1 MTENI
6 NGGTARIQDEQDEL
20 ESMQTFSI
28 QDIIDMV
35 LSKWYWFVISV
46 IVCLGIGY
54 YYIASTPKVYKRQAT
69 ILVKD
74 SRKGSSNDISAFSD
88 IIGVSARRNVDNELY
103 VLQSRRL
110 MMEVVRRLGLTTKY
124 TTKAG
129 LRLADLYGRS
139 PIEASLIDNFSGQ
152 SCSFDV
158 HIDKEGKLAITGFSA
173 KDLER
178 ADRKYVARAA
188 FGDTVSTPVGKIMI
202 TKTLYMTPDYFGK
215 VISVSKGSE
224 ASVASAYRT
233 ATQSAVANKQSSII
247 TISLNDNVPQ
257 RAEDILNTLIQVY
270 NDDAIEDKQR
280 ISEATAEFINDRLH
294 IISKELGAVD
304 QDIESFKKNNQL
316 FDLETEATRVLTES
330 TKYKTEGLGVENQI
344 QIAKY
349 IRDYLRNDKKG
360 AALIPTTT
368 AFSGNS
374 GSSIN
379 NQIEAYNMAILRR
392 EKLIANSTENSPVIQ
407 ELDRDMASI
416 RNAILASLD
425 SHISSLEIQLAGIRH
440 EEQRANMRISAA
452 PSQEKQYLTIAR
464 QQRIKEE
471 LYLYLLNKREE
482 NALTIAITES
492 NARIVD
498 PAFGP
503 VRPIHPRTM
512 IVMLVALALGLIIP
526 FAIIYIMAVLDTT
539 VKGRKDLERYL
550 SIPYLG
556 DIPLY
561 EGVIKNGVA
570 VRENGR
576 DSISEAFRILRTNMS
591 FLNVRN
597 KESQIIQITSS
608 NPHAGKTFVS
618 VNLAVTLA
626 MSGRKVLLVDL
637 DLRRRT
643 LSKQLG
649 HRNDPNGLSAYM
661 SGTITDVREAISASD
676 LHDNLDMMY
685 AGLQPPNPA
694 EMLMSEN
701 LDALFAE
708 LRKMYD
714 FVLIDSVPAMAVADA
729 MITNR
734 LTDICIYVVREG
746 MLDRR
751 QLPDIENMYREKKL
765 ANMCIVL
772 NGASMTKRGYGYG
785 YGYGYYYYT
794 STDDDAGST
803 QNVGIVHKLLKKL
816 KAIVGKKEQHKRRRH
831 SHN

>member
-1 MTENI
+1 MTEQNI
-6 NGGTARIQDEQDEL
+6 NNGNARMQDTQEEF
-20 ESMQTFSI
+20 ESMPTSSI
-28 QDIIDMV
+28 QDIIDMM
-35 LSKWYWFVISV
+35 LDKWYWFVISV
-46 IVCLGIGY
+46 VLCVGIGC

-74 SRKGSSNDISAFSD
+74 SRKGGSNDISAFSD
-88 IIGVSARRNVDNELY
+88 IIGMPTRCNVDNELY
-103 VLQSRRL
+103 ILQSRRL
-110 MMEVVRRLGLTTKY
+110 MIEVVNRLGLTTRY
-124 TTKAG
+124 TTKER
-129 LRLADLYGRS
+129 LRVADLYGRS

-152 SCSFDV
+152 SCAFNV
-158 HIDKEGKLAITGFSA
+158 ELEGNDKISITNFRG

-178 ADRKYVARAA
+178 ADRKYVAEGA
-188 FGDTVSTPVGKIMI
+188 FGDTISTPVGKILVN
-202 TKTLYMTPDYFGK
+202 KTLYMTPEYEGR
-215 VISVSKGSE
+215 VISVSKGSDAVV
-224 ASVASAYRT
+224 ASVYRT
-233 ATQSAVANKQSSII
+233 ATQSSVANKQSSII
-247 TISLNDNVPQ
+247 TISLNDNVPK

-270 NDDAIEDKQR
+270 NDDAISDKQR

-304 QDIESFKKNNQL
+304 KDIESFKKNNQL

-330 TKYKTEGLGVENQI
+330 TKFKTEGLSVENQI

-360 AALIPTTT
+360 SSLIPTTT
-368 AFSGNS
+368 TFSGNS
-374 GSSIN
+374 GTAIN
-379 NQIEAYNMAILRR
+379 SQIEAYNMAILRR

-425 SHISSLEIQLAGIRH
+425 SHISALEIQLAGIRH

-498 PAFGP
+498 PAFGS
-503 VRPIHPRTM
+503 VYPIHPRS
-512 IVMLVALALGLIIP
+512 IIILLIALAVGLVVP
-526 FAIIYIMAVLDTT
+526 FAIIYLMAALDTT
-539 VKGRKDLERYL
+539 IKGRKDIERYL
-550 SIPYLG
+550 SVPYLG

-561 EGVIKNGVA
+561 EGSTRNSVV

-591 FLNVRN
+591 FMNGRDQKSRV
-597 KESQIIQITSS
+597 IQITSS

-618 VNLAVTLA
+618 TNLAVTLA
-626 MSGRKVLLVDL
+626 MSGRKVLLMDL
-637 DLRRRT
+637 DLRCRT

-649 HRNDPNGLSAYM
+649 HRNDPNGLTAYM
-661 SGTITDVREAISASD
+661 SGNIGDIDKVTVKSD

-685 AGLQPPNPA
+685 AGLQPPTPA
-694 EMLMSEN
+694 EMLMSED
-701 LDALFAE
+701 LDKLFDE
-708 LRKMYD
+708 LRRMYD
-714 FVLIDSVPAMAVADA
+714 FIIIDSVPALAVADA

-734 LTDICIYVVREG
+734 LSDICIYVVREG

-751 QLPDIENMYREKKL
+751 QLPDIENMYREHKL

-785 YGYGYYYYT
+785 YYYYSSMSDDYSDNIANT
-794 STDDDAGST
+794 NILRSTLNRIKSIFGRKSK
-803 QNVGIVHKLLKKL
+803 HK
-816 KAIVGKKEQHKRRRH
+816 HRH
-831 SHN
+831 TRK

>member
-1 MTENI
+1 MTEQNI
-6 NGGTARIQDEQDEL
+6 NNGNARMQDTQEEF
-20 ESMQTFSI
+20 ESMPTFSI
-28 QDIIDMV
+28 QDIIDMM
-35 LSKWYWFVISV
+35 LDKWYWFVISV
-46 IVCLGIGY
+46 VLCVGIGC

-74 SRKGSSNDISAFSD
+74 SRKGGSNDISAFSD
-88 IIGVSARRNVDNELY
+88 IIGMPTRRNVDNELY
-103 VLQSRRL
+103 ILQSRRL
-110 MMEVVRRLGLTTKY
+110 MIEVVNRLGLTTRY
-124 TTKAG
+124 TTKER
-129 LRLADLYGRS
+129 LRVADLYGRS

-152 SCSFDV
+152 SCAFNV
-158 HIDKEGKLAITGFSA
+158 ELEGNDKISITNFRG

-178 ADRKYVARAA
+178 ADRKYVAEGA
-188 FGDTVSTPVGKIMI
+188 FGDTISTPVGKILVN
-202 TKTLYMTPDYFGK
+202 KTLYMTPEYEGR
-215 VISVSKGSE
+215 VISVSKGSD
-224 ASVASAYRT
+224 AVVASAYRT
-233 ATQSAVANKQSSII
+233 ATQSSVANKQSSII
-247 TISLNDNVPQ
+247 TISLNDNVPK

-270 NDDAIEDKQR
+270 NDDAISDKQR

-304 QDIESFKKNNQL
+304 KDIESFKKNNQL

-330 TKYKTEGLGVENQI
+330 TKFKTEGLSVENQI

-360 AALIPTTT
+360 SSLIPTTT
-368 AFSGNS
+368 TFSGNS
-374 GSSIN
+374 GTAIN
-379 NQIEAYNMAILRR
+379 SQIEAYNMAILRR

-425 SHISSLEIQLAGIRH
+425 SHISALEIQLAGIRH

-498 PAFGP
+498 PAFGS
-503 VRPIHPRTM
+503 VYPIHPRS
-512 IVMLVALALGLIIP
+512 IIILLIALAVGLVVP
-526 FAIIYIMAVLDTT
+526 FAIIYLMAALDTT
-539 VKGRKDLERYL
+539 IKGRKDIERYL
-550 SIPYLG
+550 SVPYLG

-561 EGVIKNGVA
+561 EGSTRNSVV

-591 FLNVRN
+591 FMNGRDQKSRV
-597 KESQIIQITSS
+597 IQITSS

-618 VNLAVTLA
+618 TNLAVTLA
-626 MSGRKVLLVDL
+626 MSGRKVLLMDL

-649 HRNDPNGLSAYM
+649 HRNDPNGLTAYM
-661 SGTITDVREAISASD
+661 SGNIGDIDKVTVKSD

-701 LDALFAE
+701 LDKLFDE
-708 LRKMYD
+708 LRRMYD
-714 FVLIDSVPAMAVADA
+714 FIIIDSVPALAVADA

-734 LTDICIYVVREG
+734 LSDICIYVVREG

-751 QLPDIENMYREKKL
+751 QLPDIENMYREHKL

-785 YGYGYYYYT
+785 YGYYYYSST
-794 STDDDAGST
+794 SDDYSDNIANTNILRST
-803 QNVGIVHKLLKKL
+803 LNRIKSIFGRKSKHK
-816 KAIVGKKEQHKRRRH
+816 HRH
-831 SHN
+831 TRK